1 MSLAAT
7 WAPVQ
12 PRPVYCVTE
21 HLRRDRQVADDACD
35 GRFTEL
41 GMTLELGVPPDWTGA
56 AFPADEEWRIAWAK
70 FYFGLDLAAAFRET
84 GDERYQRTWELLVD
98 SWIEQVRV
106 GSESTDTVARRLL
119 NWVYAWNAFAR
130 SQAFAGLGDGVA
142 ARMLISIAAQVTWLR
157 DNLTPRR
164 NHRTLELYA
173 LFVVALALPGL
184 DERGELLDFAL
195 AELER
200 NLSSDFRP
208 DGVHVESST
217 HYHLI
222 VLRSFVGVRK
232 NARRFALEL
241 GPGFDE
247 RLSRALDFAL
257 HCHRPD
263 GAIPALSDSDT
274 GSYAELLALAADQL
288 ARPDLLYMA
297 TRGARGTPPR
307 ARNVGFPDGGYY
319 VQRSGWGEGADRFED
334 ERFLILDCGPLGEG
348 GHGHYDL
355 LSVELSAAGRPLI
368 VDPGRY
374 TYHEGHPDLA
384 GEPNLR
390 HWFKGTAAH
399 NTVLVD
405 RLDQTE
411 YHRRKPRGPIAEGR
425 FLGRIEA
432 PGLDVLWGEALTP
445 RYDAR
450 HRRRVLFVAGQ
461 YWIFEDRLTAQR
473 PHDYAQRW
481 HLAPFAQGRVEVSA
495 SEHGALVRA
504 PGLALVF
511 APNVQVG
518 LEDGWYAPK
527 YGVKQPAPV
536 VSAVAEGAADATLLT
551 VVAPTPPGTAAPRL
565 RTARGDGARVE
576 VDVER
581 SGARDTVAWALDG
594 SEAAFA
600 RSEVGQ

>member
-1 MSLAAT
+1 VSVAAM
-7 WAPVQ
+7 WAPVR

-21 HLRRDRQVADDACD
+21 HLRRDRQIADEACE

-98 SWIEQVRV
+98 SWIEQVQV

-142 ARMLISIAAQVTWLR
+142 ARMLKSMAAQVTWLR

-184 DERGELLDFAL
+184 DKNGELLNFAL

-222 VLRSFVGVRK
+222 VLRSLVGVRE

-241 GPGFDE
+241 RPGFDE
-247 RLSRALDFAL
+247 RLSRALDFAM
-257 HCHRPD
+257 HCHRPN

-288 ARPDLLYMA
+288 ARPDLLYAA
-297 TRGARGTPPR
+297 TRGASGTPPR

-334 ERFLILDCGPLGEG
+334 ERFLIVDCGPLGEG

-355 LSVELSAAGRPLI
+355 LSVELSAGGRPLI
-368 VDPGRY
+368 VDPGRF

-384 GEPNLR
+384 CGPNLR

-411 YHRRKPRGPIAEGR
+411 YHRGKPKGPIAEGR

-473 PHDYAQRW
+473 PHRYAQRW
-481 HLAPFAQGRVEVSA
+481 HLAPFAQGRVEVSP
-495 SEHGALVRA
+495 SEHGVLVRA

-511 APNVQVG
+511 VPNVQVG

-536 VSAVAEGAADATLLT
+536 VSAAAEGAADATLLT
-551 VVAPTPPGTAAPRL
+551 VVAPTPPGTVAPRL
-565 RTARGDGARVE
+565 RTARGDGVRVAVE
-576 VDVER
+576 VER

-594 SEAAFA
+594 SEATLE

>member
-1 MSLAAT
+1 VSAAAT
-7 WAPVQ
+7 LAPVR
-12 PRPVYCVTE
+12 PRPIYCVTE
-21 HLRRDRQVADDACD
+21 HLRRDRQFADEACE

-41 GMTLELGVPPDWTGA
+41 GTTLELGVPPDWTDA
-56 AFPADEEWRIAWAK
+56 AFPVDEEWRIAWAK
-70 FYFGLDLAAAFRET
+70 FYFGLDLAAAFREA
-84 GDERYQRTWELLVD
+84 GDERYRRTWKLLVE
-98 SWIEQVRV
+98 SWIDQVPV

-119 NWVYAWNAFAR
+119 NWVYAWNAFAS

-142 ARMLISIAAQVTWLR
+142 ERMLESMAAQAAWLR

-184 DERGELLDFAL
+184 DTSGELLDLAL
-195 AELER
+195 AELDR
-200 NLSSDFRP
+200 NLSADFHP

-222 VLRSFVGVRK
+222 VLRSFVGVRE

-241 GPGFDE
+241 PPGFDE

-274 GSYAELLALAADQL
+274 GSYTELLALAADQL
-288 ARPDLLYMA
+288 ARPDLLYAA
-297 TRGARGTPPR
+297 TRGAGGTPPG
-307 ARNVGFPDGGYY
+307 ARNIGFPDGGYY

-355 LSVELSAAGRPLI
+355 LSVELSAGGRPLI

-374 TYHEGHPDLA
+374 TYHEGRPDL
-384 GEPNLR
+384 GRGPNLR

-411 YHRRKPRGPIAEGR
+411 YHRGKPKGPIAEGR
-425 FLGRIEA
+425 LLGRIAA

-461 YWIFEDRLTAQR
+461 YWVFEDRLTAQS
-473 PHDYAQRW
+473 PHRYAQRW
-481 HLAPFAQGRVEVSA
+481 HLAPFAQGRVEVSP
-495 SEHGALVRA
+495 SERGALVRA

-511 APNVQVG
+511 APGVQVE
-518 LEDGWYAPK
+518 LEAGWYAPQ

-536 VSAVAEGAADATLLT
+536 VSAVAEGATDATLLT
-551 VVAPTPPGTAAPRL
+551 LVAPIPPGAAAPRL
-565 RTARGDGARVE
+565 RTVSRDGARVAVE
-576 VDVER
+576 VER
-581 SGARDTVAWALDG
+581 SGARHTVAWALDG
-594 SEAAFA
+594 SEATLE
-600 RSEVGQ
+600 RSEVGE

>member
-1 MSLAAT
+1 MSVAAI

-41 GMTLELGVPPDWTGA
+41 GMTLELGLPPDWTGA

-130 SQAFAGLGDGVA
+130 SQAFTGLRVGVA
-142 ARMLISIAAQVTWLR
+142 ARMLMSMAAQVTWLR

-173 LFVVALALPGL
+173 LFVVALGLPGL
-184 DERGELLDFAL
+184 DKSAELLDFAL

-222 VLRSFVGVRK
+222 VLRTFVGVRE

-241 GPGFDE
+241 RPAFDE

-263 GAIPALSDSDT
+263 GAIPALSDSDS

-288 ARPDLLYMA
+288 ARPDLLYAA
-297 TRGARGTPPR
+297 TRGASGTPPR

-411 YHRRKPRGPIAEGR
+411 YHRGKPKGPIAEGR

-432 PGLDVLWGEALTP
+432 PGSTC
-445 RYDAR
+445 
-450 HRRRVLFVAGQ
+450 
-461 YWIFEDRLTAQR
+461 
-473 PHDYAQRW
+473 
-481 HLAPFAQGRVEVSA
+481 
-495 SEHGALVRA
+495 
-504 PGLALVF
+504 
-511 APNVQVG
+511 
-518 LEDGWYAPK
+518 
-527 YGVKQPAPV
+527 
-536 VSAVAEGAADATLLT
+536 
-551 VVAPTPPGTAAPRL
+551 
-565 RTARGDGARVE
+565 
-576 VDVER
+576 
-581 SGARDTVAWALDG
+581 SGAKR
-594 SEAAFA
+594 
-600 RSEVGQ
+600 